1 MIRLNL
7 GCGRDIKPKSNGWI
21 NLDILSR
28 KEIERK
34 IGIIEKIK
42 NIKINCFEWDFII
55 YNLNKAKLPFQNNSI
70 EEIYLKNILQ
80 YKKIS
85 LLDLMKDFHR
95 VCKNN
100 SIITIIV
107 PHENNRLQEP
117 DTITNWNIHIFDKY
131 IGKDR
136 TNYRNYPQF
145 EIVEIREVAFNYSKY
160 IPFKKIIS
168 RFLNN
173 LFYEIEYKLKVIK

>member
-1 MIRLNL
+1 MKKLNL
-7 GCGRDIKPKSNGWI
+7 GCGKDIKPKEEEWV

-34 IGIIEKIK
+34 IDIIEKIK
-42 NIKINCFEWDFII
+42 NIKINKFVWDFIQ
-55 YNLNKAKLPFQNNSI
+55 YDLNKAKLPFQDDSI

-80 YKKIS
+80 YKEID
-85 LLDLMKDFHR
+85 LVDLMKDFHR

-100 SIITIIV
+100 AIIII
-107 PHENNRLQEP
+107 PHENNKLQEP

-131 IGKDR
+131 IGRDR
-136 TNYRNYPQF
+136 TNYRNYPKF
-145 EIVEIREVAFNYSKY
+145 EIVKIKEITFNYSKY
-160 IPFKKIIS
+160 LPFKRVLS

-173 LFYEIEYKLKVIK
+173 IFYEIEYKLKVIK